1 MRVAGGYSGVDVDTS
16 EDFSVAKAISQLL
29 KEGTFVLPG
38 TDTIELADGKK
49 YSEVK
54 RCEIGIRSADVDH
67 NVNSAFALIKAA
79 EELSNNL
86 HFRFNGVDGTKVIV
100 KNVLPTIVREMNQH
114 GKFCATRIKGK
125 AIAETESELIT
136 VVPVPTTV
144 LVDSYSEINQC
155 TYRPV
160 YGGDG
165 RYGQSFKGDGSILK
179 SCKFYLSS
187 RIYDHNYNWGYCH
200 ARLYAHTGVYGTS
213 SLPIGSP
220 LAISDSVAIASLP
233 ALPSFA
239 LFTFNFSNGIK
250 LESNVPY
257 CIMFTYIGGTSLNY
271 PCVGLDTMA
280 PTHSGNAMR
289 PDKYYSREDACFYVY
304 GEKAY

>member
-1 MRVAGGYSGVDVDTS
+1 MIVSGGYTSVDVDSS
-16 EDFSVAKAISQLL
+16 EDFSAAKAISHLL
-29 KEGTFVLPG
+29 KKGTFVLPG

-49 YSEVK
+49 YSELK
-54 RCEIGIRSADVDH
+54 RCELGIRSADIDH
-67 NVNSAFALIKAA
+67 NVDSAFALIKAA

-86 HFRFNGVDGTKVIV
+86 HFRFNGIDGTKVVV
-100 KNVLPTIVREMNQH
+100 KNILPTIVREMNEK
-114 GKFCATRIKGK
+114 GKFCATRIQGMSV
-125 AIAETESELIT
+125 AGTEPELIT

-144 LVDSYSEINQC
+144 LVDSYSETNQN
-155 TYRPV
+155 TYRAV

-187 RIYDHNYNWGYCH
+187 LIYDHNHNWGTCH

-213 SLPIGSP
+213 SMPTGDP

-233 ALPSFA
+233 ALPAFA
-239 LFTFNFSNGIK
+239 LFTFNFSDGIK

-271 PCVGLDTMA
+271 PCVGLDNTA

-289 PDKYYSREDACFYVY
+289 PDKYYSNEDACFYVY